1 VRNASGGVRDPSSP
15 RPAVRL
21 SLVHRHAKPVCL
33 GSVPSCTSSSSCI
46 RSGSVV
52 PSHPLPPQT
61 RKGVPIIFT
70 TIVTYL
76 AVAVLGA
83 VIGVVLIGV
92 LQRRKWAAER
102 QQAEEHARQT
112 VQTAEREAENLV
124 KEAKLEAKDLL
135 LQAKA
140 DLEKEQKLRQ
150 GEMVALE
157 RRLLQREE
165 QLDRKIAAIEKR
177 EADAQKRD
185 ALLSKREESV
195 AASEAAGERLLRERR
210 QALEQVAGMTIEEA
224 KRHMIAEIE
233 SEAKREA
240 AGIAKRVID
249 EAKENAER
257 EAREIISRSIQ
268 RVTRD
273 YVSEATISVV
283 PIPNDGMKG
292 RIIGKEGRNIRAIE
306 AATGIDLIIDETPE
320 AVIISGFDPLRRE
333 IAKVSLER
341 LMHDGRI
348 HPTRIEE
355 IVEKV
360 KTDLDKMMIEEAEKI
375 IFEVGLSDFHPDL
388 VRILGRLKYRTS
400 YGQNN
405 LYHAREAAYICG
417 IMASELGLDVKLA
430 KRGALLH
437 DIGKAVSHEEE
448 GPHAMLGADI
458 AKRYGESP
466 KVVNAIAAHHEQ
478 VEPICP
484 ETVLVAAAEA
494 LSAARPGARR
504 EALEAYVKRLEKLE
518 SLAISL
524 AGVQKAY
531 AIQAGREIRVIV
543 RHDEVSD
550 AESSLMSRELARR
563 IENELTYPGQIKVT
577 VIRESRFV
585 DFAK

>member
-1 VRNASGGVRDPSSP
+1 MP
-15 RPAVRL
+15 
-21 SLVHRHAKPVCL
+21 
-33 GSVPSCTSSSSCI
+33 T
-46 RSGSVV
+46 
-52 PSHPLPPQT
+52 
-61 RKGVPIIFT
+61 IFT
-70 TIVTYL
+70 DIVTYL
-76 AVAVLGA
+76 AVAIVGAVLGIIINA
-83 VIGVVLIGV
+83 VV
-92 LQRRKWAAER
+92 QRKKLTVER
-102 QQAEEHARQT
+102 SQAEEYARQT
-112 VQTAEREAENLV
+112 RQSAEREAENLV
-124 KEAKLEAKDLL
+124 KEAKLEAKDML
-135 LQAKA
+135 LQGKA
-140 DLEKEQKLRQ
+140 DIEREQKAKQ
-150 GEMVALE
+150 SEWAGQEK
-157 RRLLQREE
+157 RLSQKEE
-165 QLDRKIAAIEKR
+165 QLERKITVVEKR
-177 EADAQKRD
+177 ESEAQRRE
-185 ALLSKREESV
+185 ALLAKREETI
-195 AASEAAGERLLRERR
+195 AGTEATSERLLKERR
-210 QALEQVAGMTIEEA
+210 QALEQVSGMTVDEA
-224 KRHMIAEIE
+224 KRQLMSEIE
-233 SEAKREA
+233 GVAKHEA
-240 AGIAKRVID
+240 AGMAKRILD

-257 EAREIISRSIQ
+257 EAREIITRSIQ

-360 KTDLDKMMIEEAEKI
+360 KTDLDKMMIEETEKI
-375 IFEVGLSDFHPDL
+375 IFEVGLADFHPDL
-388 VRILGRLKYRTS
+388 IKILGRLKYRTS

-405 LYHAREAAYICG
+405 LYHAREASYICG
-417 IMASELGLDVKLA
+417 IMAAELGCDVKLA

-458 AKRYGESP
+458 AKRYGESI

-478 VEPICP
+478 VEPLCP

-504 EALEAYVKRLEKLE
+504 EALESYVKRLEKLE
-518 SLAISL
+518 SLAVAF

-550 AESSLMSRELARR
+550 AESLLMSRELAKR
-563 IENELTYPGQIKVT
+563 IQDELTYPGQIKVT

>member
-1 VRNASGGVRDPSSP
+1 M
-15 RPAVRL
+15 
-21 SLVHRHAKPVCL
+21 
-33 GSVPSCTSSSSCI
+33 
-46 RSGSVV
+46 
-52 PSHPLPPQT
+52 
-61 RKGVPIIFT
+61 PIIFT
-70 TIVTYL
+70 DIVTYL
-76 AVAVLGA
+76 AVAIVGA
-83 VIGVVLIGV
+83 VVGITLNAVI
-92 LQRRKWAAER
+92 QRKKLTAER
-102 QQAEEHARQT
+102 NQAEEYARQT
-112 VQTAEREAENLV
+112 RQSAEREAENLV
-124 KEAKLEAKDLL
+124 KEAKLEAKDML

-140 DLEKEQKLRQ
+140 DIEREQKVKQ
-150 GEMVALE
+150 GEWAGQE
-157 RRLLQREE
+157 KRFSQKEE
-165 QLDRKIAAIEKR
+165 QLERKITTVEKR
-177 EADAQKRD
+177 EAEAQRRE
-185 ALLSKREESV
+185 ALLAKREETI
-195 AASEAAGERLLRERR
+195 AGTEVTSERLLKERR
-210 QALEQVAGMTIEEA
+210 QALEQVSGMTVDEA
-224 KRHMIAEIE
+224 KRQLMSEIE
-233 SEAKREA
+233 GVAKHEA
-240 AGIAKRVID
+240 AGMAKRILD

-257 EAREIISRSIQ
+257 EAREIITRSIQ

-360 KTDLDKMMIEEAEKI
+360 KTDLDKMMIEETEKI
-375 IFEVGLSDFHPDL
+375 IFEVGLADFHPDL
-388 VRILGRLKYRTS
+388 IKILGRLKYRTS

-405 LYHAREAAYICG
+405 LYHAREASYICG
-417 IMASELGLDVKLA
+417 IMAAELGCDVKLA

-458 AKRYGESP
+458 AKRYGESI

-478 VEPICP
+478 VEPLCP

-504 EALEAYVKRLEKLE
+504 EALESYVKRLEKLE
-518 SLAISL
+518 SLAVAF

-550 AESSLMSRELARR
+550 AESLLMSRELAKR
-563 IENELTYPGQIKVT
+563 IQDELTYPGQIKVT

>member
-1 VRNASGGVRDPSSP
+1 MA
-15 RPAVRL
+15 
-21 SLVHRHAKPVCL
+21 
-33 GSVPSCTSSSSCI
+33 T
-46 RSGSVV
+46 
-52 PSHPLPPQT
+52 
-61 RKGVPIIFT
+61 IFT
-70 TIVTYL
+70 TIATYVVIAIL
-76 AVAVLGA
+76 GAVLGVA
-83 VIGVVLIGV
+83 GYVVS
-92 LQRRKWAAER
+92 RRKTLEAER
-102 QQAEEHARQT
+102 LRVEGQARLTA
-112 VQTAEREAENLV
+112 QTAEREADSV
-124 KEAKLEAKDLL
+124 IKEAKLEAKDML

-140 DLEKEQKLRQ
+140 ELEKEQKIKQ
-150 GEMVALE
+150 SESTAFE

-165 QLDRKIAAIEKR
+165 LLDRKISAVDKR
-177 EADAQKRD
+177 EADMQKRESLT
-185 ALLSKREESV
+185 AKREEAV
-195 AASEAAGERLLRERR
+195 AVNEAASEQTLKERR
-210 QALEQVAGMTIEEA
+210 QALERVSGMTVEEA
-224 KRHMIAEIE
+224 KRQLFAEIE
-233 SEAKREA
+233 SEAKLEA
-240 AGIAKRVID
+240 AGLAKRIID
-249 EAKENAER
+249 ESKENAER
-257 EAREIISRSIQ
+257 EAREIIARSIQ

-283 PIPNDGMKG
+283 PLPNDGMKG
-292 RIIGKEGRNIRAIE
+292 RIIGREGRNIRAIE

-333 IAKVSLER
+333 VAKVSLER

-355 IVEKV
+355 VVDKV
-360 KTDLDKMMIEEAEKI
+360 KTDLDKLMLEEAEKI
-375 IFEVGLSDFHPDL
+375 IFEVGLADFHPDL
-388 VRILGRLKYRTS
+388 IKILGRLKYRTS

-458 AKRYGESP
+458 AKRYGESV

-484 ETVLVAAAEA
+484 ETVLVASAEA

-504 EALEAYVKRLEKLE
+504 EALESYVKRLEKLE
-518 SLAISL
+518 SLAVGFS
-524 AGVQKAY
+524 GVQKAY

-543 RHDEVSD
+543 RQDEVGD
-550 AESSLMSRELARR
+550 AESSLMSRELAKK
-563 IENELTYPGQIKVT
+563 IEQELTYPGQIKVT
-577 VIRESRFV
+577 VIRESRYV